1 MSALF
6 TTVNAAADRVA
17 MHGVR
22 RALLEAQAASARLPL
37 HIIDLP
43 WPCTNEDYERIMSKF
58 LDDARAAGVTQM
70 AFGDLFLENIR
81 RYRERNLEGTGITP
95 IFPVWGLETN
105 GLARDMIEAGLEAI
119 LSCVDLAK
127 LDRSFAG
134 KAFDAELLAAL
145 PEGTDPCGE
154 NGEFHSFVT
163 AGPMLARPLKIDV
176 GDVVERDGFAF
187 ADLVQTAVAR

>member
-1 MSALF
+1 
-6 TTVNAAADRVA
+6 
-17 MHGVR
+17 
-22 RALLEAQAASARLPL
+22 L

-105 GLARDMIEAGLEAI
+105 GLARDMIEAGLEAR